1 MGASTAIFG
10 LMGAYIAFI
19 ILNYTYLIEN
29 NRICEILIFFLLA
42 LFMSLMLSLTKVRQ
56 LNQSFDIDFF
66 LECGLVGSPWWIPY
80 RPCRWS
86 LGYAVLRNSYC
97 QERKGEEGW
106 LDLRNSDWSMA
117 RCYANFLLHAAN
129 PS

>member
-56 LNQSFDIDFF
+56 LNQSFD
-66 LECGLVGSPWWIPY
+66 S
-80 RPCRWS
+80 
-86 LGYAVLRNSYC
+86 
-97 QERKGEEGW
+97 
-106 LDLRNSDWSMA
+106 DL
-117 RCYANFLLHAAN
+117 F
-129 PS
+129 